1 MRRLWQLGN
10 ASQQSIHIHIAACNN
25 FNIHLQ
31 HLVGKKTVIADALS
45 HNQINRFFSL
55 APQAKRIPLPFQT
68 DSSSFKPA
76 TSTPTTT
83 GPILYMSSSTYRSG
97 CKQFKNFCCSI
108 QVRPV
113 QASKSTITMFTAY
126 LSRRVSPSM
135 DRVYLAA
142 VSLLH
147 CQAGLSSPSHH
158 NPQTTATT
166 TEDGQV
172 PFRAHH
178 PHQEAYHN

>member
-1 MRRLWQLGN
+1 M
-10 ASQQSIHIHIAACNN
+10 
-25 FNIHLQ
+25 
-31 HLVGKKTVIADALS
+31 IADALS
-45 HNQINRFFSL
+45 HNQINHFFSL

-97 CKQFKNFCCSI
+97 WKQFKNFCHSI

-113 QASKSTITMFTAY
+113 QASKSTITLFTAY

-135 DRVYLAA
+135 ARVYLAA

-147 CQAGLSSPSHH
+147 CQASLNSPSCH
-158 NPQTTATT
+158 NPRLQLVPRKMARCQSQHTTRTRKPITT
-166 TEDGQV
+166 DILQRLLTYSRDCSHTLTLPPLV
-172 PFRAHH
+172 PSQCSHV
-178 PHQEAYHN
+178 